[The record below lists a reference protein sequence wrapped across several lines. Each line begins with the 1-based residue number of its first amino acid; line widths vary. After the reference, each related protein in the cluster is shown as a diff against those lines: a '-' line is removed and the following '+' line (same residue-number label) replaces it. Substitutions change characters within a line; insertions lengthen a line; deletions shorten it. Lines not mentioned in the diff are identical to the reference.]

1 MGTPNPGVP
10 IVKDERLSYTGLPYH
25 LSFFKFK
32 NEVMSSVVFHII
44 LEPINDDA
52 NLLGLIYFK
61 ISSTYSTT
69 RELEGKQF
77 FFKSLKL
84 REHAS

>member
-1 MGTPNPGVP
+1 
-10 IVKDERLSYTGLPYH
+10 
-25 LSFFKFK
+25 
-32 NEVMSSVVFHII
+32 MSSVVFHII

-61 ISSTYSTT
+61 ISSTYFTT